1 MLPTAQR
8 FAPEFTA
15 YDTYLEYQTYDITE
29 YLHGGTNEVSITLA
43 DGWYKGKFG
52 MLGFGENYGSELAA
66 LLQLEVV
73 YENGETQTIASD
85 ETFQYYTSPYVYAD
99 IMVAANYDARLE
111 YAEMELHP
119 CHLSKL

>member
-1 MLPTAQR
+1 MTALGIYELKINGMLPTAQR

-52 MLGFGENYGSELAA
+52 MLGFRSLPQNC
-66 LLQLEVV
+66 
-73 YENGETQTIASD
+73 TI
-85 ETFQYYTSPYVYAD
+85 
-99 IMVAANYDARLE
+99 
-111 YAEMELHP
+111 
-119 CHLSKL
+119 